1 MILKE
6 KRITDFK
13 NIQPLFF
20 QRFFFFSNPISLL
33 FTQYSNCTYIRPSD
47 IVIHTDAIDIAFD
60 VFSFVFH
67 FGYFHISM
75 PLIFSLILFNLL
87 LTLSSIFFISDV
99 VVLISGSLIYVFLLS
114 SMSVLKITS
123 LLVEFILMNCLII
136 MGRVSLLLCM
146 LNKLRCQNFTL
157 LDVDIFVFLEIF

>member
-1 MILKE
+1 MLM
-6 KRITDFK
+6 F
-13 NIQPLFF
+13 LF
-20 QRFFFFSNPISLL
+20 
-33 FTQYSNCTYIRPSD
+33 YS
-47 IVIHTDAIDIAFD
+47 
-60 VFSFVFH
+60 SFYVFH

-146 LNKLRCQNFTL
+146 LNNLSLDARIL
-157 LDVDIFVFLEIF
+157 LCWMWIFLCS